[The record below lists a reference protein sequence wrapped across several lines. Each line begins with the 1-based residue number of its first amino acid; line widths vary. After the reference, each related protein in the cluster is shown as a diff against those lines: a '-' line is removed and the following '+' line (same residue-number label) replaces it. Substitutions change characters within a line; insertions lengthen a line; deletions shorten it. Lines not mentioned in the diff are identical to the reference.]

1 MKLNELKVLIKEELK
16 RILKENQ
23 PATAPSKPAEK
34 PGVKEPPAKSPGKP
48 KPRRPFEPKPGANP
62 NPKAQGKMNEN
73 EKKIVDDIV
82 KRFRD
87 KSKNNVDERKEMSPI
102 QIQRLKKISNRLNKN
117 NTSDSLSGSDM
128 ANFTNS
134 LKDKYNPIKKSD
146 MPLDKYLASK
156 SKKETNEMLTLGN
169 LKPSDKKAK
178 PAYTDAEI
186 KAMSVDQA
194 KAALKKG
201 FWDVP
206 HNAGIG
212 AKLKKKI
219 KDAEEAKNKK

>member
-1 MKLNELKVLIKEELK
+1 MKLNELKALIKKELK
-16 RILKENQ
+16 KVLNENQ
-23 PATAPSKPAEK
+23 PATAPSKPVK
-34 PGVKEPPAKSPGKP
+34 NPGVKEPPAKSPGKP
-48 KPRRPFEPKPGANP
+48 KPSRPFKPKPGANP

-102 QIQRLKKISNRLNKN
+102 QIQRLKKISNRLNQN
-117 NTSDSLSGSDM
+117 NTPDSLSGSDM

-156 SKKETNEMLTLGN
+156 SKK
-169 LKPSDKKAK
+169 
-178 PAYTDAEI
+178 
-186 KAMSVDQA
+186 
-194 KAALKKG
+194 
-201 FWDVP
+201 
-206 HNAGIG
+206 
-212 AKLKKKI
+212 
-219 KDAEEAKNKK
+219 

>member
-1 MKLNELKVLIKEELK
+1 MKLNELKALIKEELK
-16 RILKENQ
+16 KVLNENQ
-23 PATAPSKPAEK
+23 PATAPSKPVKK

-48 KPRRPFEPKPGANP
+48 KPSRPFKPKPGADP

-117 NTSDSLSGSDM
+117 NTPDSLSGSDM

-156 SKKETNEMLTLGN
+156 SKK
-169 LKPSDKKAK
+169 
-178 PAYTDAEI
+178 
-186 KAMSVDQA
+186 
-194 KAALKKG
+194 
-201 FWDVP
+201 
-206 HNAGIG
+206 
-212 AKLKKKI
+212 
-219 KDAEEAKNKK
+219 